1 MRLSDGNP
9 GPAGAGFIMGTGS
22 SISSEIFSHSEYL
35 GTATN
40 NAAELKAIL
49 NACNHCLSSSL
60 SSMPYPP
67 PVHIFS
73 DSEFAINALKR
84 ASKLKAKAHKALVSE
99 TSRAFDQLMLTTET
113 HLIHVPAHVKIPMNE
128 LADWAAKRGAR
139 GSTTN
144 GPIPIQVRNQALAG
158 SRITH
163 SRPAPTQPP
172 RTAPSSFLT
181 LSLNGADPRP
191 PRSTFADSSSDSE
204 PLAKPVPIRRNR
216 PRKTRSDHRPGI
228 IDGVDY
234 SSLPR

>member
-1 MRLSDGNP
+1 
-9 GPAGAGFIMGTGS
+9 MGTGS
-22 SISSEIFSHSEYL
+22 SISSETFSHSEYL

-172 RTAPSSFLT
+172 RAAPSSFLT

>member
-1 MRLSDGNP
+1 
-9 GPAGAGFIMGTGS
+9 MGSGS
-22 SISSEIFSHSEYL
+22 SISSETFSHSEYL

-49 NACNHCLSSSL
+49 NACNHCLSSSF

-67 PVHIFS
+67 TVHIFS
-73 DSEFAINALKR
+73 DSEFAINALR

-99 TSRAFDQLMLTTET
+99 MSRAFDQLMLTTET
-113 HLIHVPAHVKIPMNE
+113 QLIHVPAHVKIPMNE

-172 RTAPSSFLT
+172 RAAPSSFLT
-181 LSLNGADPRP
+181 LSLNGTDPRP

-204 PLAKPVPIRRNR
+204 PLVKPVPIRRNR
-216 PRKTRSDHRPGI
+216 PRKTRSDHRPGTSLTDNF
-228 IDGVDY
+228 IDNLNKVKP
-234 SSLPR
+234 SPLA